1 MKNTVKIE
9 ALENGKHAIYIKG
22 NYIGQYSKAIANI
35 KLRGWGMP
43 EIEI

>member
-1 MKNTVKIE
+1 MKSIVTIE
-9 ALENGKHAIYIKG
+9 ALENGKYAIYIKG
-22 NYIGQYSKAIANI
+22 NYIGQYSKTIANI